1 MEMKT
6 NDPSVAR
13 KIDMAI
19 FRDWIMSSV
28 APPAM
33 REDVLARIEHF
44 SPEDLSEMIDIVH
57 QAELSCLAGLHDFHQ
72 NVRRDRLP
80 HPHLQRLSQQDSWQD
95 GQQDGGQDGA
105 RQDGQQPSQQRG
117 SGRPRGSLSAIVYA
131 EISSIWDQ
139 RIKWL
144 QEVRQYLL
152 EEQRRYASAS
162 APMG

>member
-1 MEMKT
+1 MDKKT

-19 FRDWIMSSV
+19 FRDWIVSSV
-28 APPAM
+28 APPPM

-44 SPEDLSEMIDIVH
+44 NPEDLSEMIDIVR
-57 QAELSCLAGLHDFHQ
+57 QAERSCLAGLNDFHQ
-72 NVRRDRLP
+72 NVRRDRPP
-80 HPHLQRLSQQDSWQD
+80 HPHLRRLGQRDSRQD
-95 GQQDGGQDGA
+95 GEQDDKQDGA
-105 RQDGQQPSQQRG
+105 QQHGQQPSQQRASEG
-117 SGRPRGSLSAIVYA
+117 PRRSLSVIVYA
-131 EISSIWDQ
+131 EISSIWEQ

-162 APMG
+162 APMD